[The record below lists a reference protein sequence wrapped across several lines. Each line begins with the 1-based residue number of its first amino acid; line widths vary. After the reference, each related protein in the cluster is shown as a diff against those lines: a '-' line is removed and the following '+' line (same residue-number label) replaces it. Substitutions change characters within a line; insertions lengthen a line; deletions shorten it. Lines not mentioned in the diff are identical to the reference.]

1 MGTMT
6 TSELREFVRRELEG
20 DVRGVVERQMRKL
33 GEARNGET
41 RQLVSRMMGGEDGGA
56 AGDREARA
64 VGLSQILRA
73 VASSK
78 GDPQRAADWAKRNH
92 CSDSVVRALTAGEG
106 AAGGFLV
113 PITFSQDVIELLRPA
128 SIVRKLN
135 PSVIDMPSGTTRMP
149 KLIVG
154 ATANYIG
161 ESVNIPTSQPQFGQV
176 TLSFKKLAALVPISN
191 DLIRYSNPSA
201 DSVLRD
207 DLVKTMAQRENAA
220 FLRDPGSEN
229 TPTGIRYQVATAN
242 VLTMTGTDI
251 LADIATN
258 LGRLVLALENA
269 NVPMLRPGWMFSPR
283 VKYRL
288 STILNAVSSTYFFRG
303 EMMQGTLLGYPFAS
317 STQVPDSEVYFVD
330 FSEVIIGESQ
340 QLIVDSSQEASYWDG
355 TTQQSAYSR
364 DESVVRAILEEDLD
378 MRHAESGTV
387 LTGVTWGA

>member
-6 TSELREFVRRELEG
+6 MTRSELREFVSK
-20 DVRGVVERQMRKL
+20 DVADAIERHVERLVGQR
-33 GEARNGET
+33 GNGQT
-41 RQLVSRMMGGEDGGA
+41 RELVSRMMGEDLPSEGA
-56 AGDREARA
+56 ARETRA
-64 VGLSQILRA
+64 VGLSQMLRA
-73 VASSK
+73 VASAK
-78 GDPQRAADWAKRNH
+78 GDPARAADWARRNH
-92 CSDSVVRALTAGEG
+92 CLDTVVKALTAGDG
-106 AAGGFLV
+106 SAGGFLV
-113 PITFSQDVIELLRPA
+113 PVTFSADVIELLRPA
-128 SIVRKLN
+128 SIVRRLN
-135 PSVIDMPSGTTRMP
+135 PSVISVPSGTTRMP

-161 ESVNIPTSQPQFGQV
+161 ESVNIPVSQPQFGQV

-207 DLVKTMAQRENAA
+207 DLVRAMAQRENAA
-220 FLRDPGSEN
+220 FLRDTGTEN
-229 TPTGIRYQVATAN
+229 TPQGIRYHVAAAN
-242 VLTMTGTDI
+242 VLAMTGTDV

-317 STQVPDSEVYFVD
+317 STAVPDSEVYFVD
-330 FSEVIIGESQ
+330 FSEVLIGESQ
-340 QLIVDSSQEASYWDG
+340 NLIVDSSQEASYWDG

-364 DESVVRAILEEDLD
+364 DESVVRAILEEDLV
-378 MRHAESGTV
+378 MRHAESGAV